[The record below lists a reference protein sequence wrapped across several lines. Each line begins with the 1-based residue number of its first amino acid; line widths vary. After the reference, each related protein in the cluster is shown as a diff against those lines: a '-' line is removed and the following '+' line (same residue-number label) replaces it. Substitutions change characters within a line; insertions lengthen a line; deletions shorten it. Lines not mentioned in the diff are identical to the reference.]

1 MKTFYSGL
9 DIGGANI
16 KVYDGDV
23 KIFYFPMWK
32 KWKELREFLEG
43 LNLSK
48 VGVVLTAELAD
59 CFKSKSEGV
68 LYIAKIVKDVF
79 DEAYFIDLDGNIKS
93 EIDIPE
99 KFAANNWIASVKYL
113 SQEFDDFIFADMG
126 STTTDIIP
134 VKGREIKASK
144 TDFERLKRKE
154 LLYFGMLRT
163 PTFFLMKENCS
174 SEFFSIVADIM
185 IILDRIDES
194 EYTCETPDGRGKSR
208 EECLQRFARQFCAD
222 LEEVGEDFL
231 VDRAEKIFNEM
242 VLRVSNALKEKMEA
256 YGIETVVGCGIG
268 EIILKEAAESE
279 GLEYISVKE
288 RYGRVSDIFPAFAI
302 AKLVEHDRR

>member
-1 MKTFYSGL
+1 
-9 DIGGANI
+9 
-16 KVYDGDV
+16 
-23 KIFYFPMWK
+23 
-32 KWKELREFLEG
+32 
-43 LNLSK
+43 
-48 VGVVLTAELAD
+48 
-59 CFKSKSEGV
+59 
-68 LYIAKIVKDVF
+68 
-79 DEAYFIDLDGNIKS
+79 
-93 EIDIPE
+93 
-99 KFAANNWIASVKYL
+99 
-113 SQEFDDFIFADMG
+113 
-126 STTTDIIP
+126 
-134 VKGREIKASK
+134 
-144 TDFERLKRKE
+144 
-154 LLYFGMLRT
+154 
-163 PTFFLMKENCS
+163 
-174 SEFFSIVADIM
+174 M

-194 EYTCETPDGRGKSR
+194 EYTCKTPDGRGKSR

-242 VLRVSNALKEKMEA
+242 VLRVSNAFKEKMEA